1 MHINTAII
9 TIDNTIET
17 GSNFPSESICLASKY
32 LNGVIYFKLVNLS
45 FKSISIESKYVPN
58 NTPVAAD
65 AAPLGFFASAP
76 NPEPMN
82 RNINCTKNIPIIRST
97 MKLVIEAPLL

>member
-9 TIDNTIET
+9 TIDNITKT
-17 GSNFPSESICLASKY
+17 GSSALFASNSLASKY

-45 FKSISIESKYVPN
+45 FKSISIDSKYVVN

-82 RNINCTKNIPIIRST
+82 RNINCTKNIPIIRSM